1 MYNPGE
7 QETSALSWM
16 VVEKALVFQ
25 GFYETIKG
33 ADGNQTRTSGA
44 SWARGMRTL
53 KKKKKNYL
61 YLKDREQQRYM
72 FLLSQRRRQN
82 VRTES

>member
-7 QETSALSWM
+7 QETSALSWV

-44 SWARGMRTL
+44 SWARGMRT
-53 KKKKKNYL
+53 
-61 YLKDREQQRYM
+61 
-72 FLLSQRRRQN
+72 
-82 VRTES
+82 